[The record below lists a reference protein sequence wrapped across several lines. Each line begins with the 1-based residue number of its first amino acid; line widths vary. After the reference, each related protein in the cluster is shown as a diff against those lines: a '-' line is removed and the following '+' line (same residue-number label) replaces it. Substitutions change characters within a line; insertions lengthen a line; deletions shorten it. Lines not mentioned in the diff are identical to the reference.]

1 MSRSARVAQG
11 IDLKASGNQTA
22 RPPLQLPVVGHYL
35 EAWRPV
41 VILNRKDMAT
51 GLVGGTEEPDRRVQR
66 VLTFLTRD
74 WHRHGRPR
82 FVQWTTT

>member
-1 MSRSARVAQG
+1 MSHSGLVAKG
-11 IDLKASGNQTA
+11 IVLKASGNQTA
-22 RPPLQLPVVGHYL
+22 RPPLQPPVVGHYL

-51 GLVGGTEEPDRRVQR
+51 GLVAGTEEPDRRVQR
-66 VLTFLTRD
+66 VLAFLTRA

-82 FVQWTTT
+82 FV